1 MAKVSMDVF
10 TSCVDAEKREGRPAK
25 VFKWD
30 AKVPLYLFLELENP
44 VNGYKREVIF
54 DSKVV
59 GFGDTKVEACVSSV
73 RYAYEC
79 GMKLVKLV
87 NSGNFSEDEVRNI
100 FNHKDAHSIGS
111 LITYYEL
118 KLKEAKNA

>member
-30 AKVPLYLFLELENP
+30 AKVPLYLFLELDNP
-44 VNGYKREVIF
+44 VNGYKREIIF
-54 DSKVV
+54 DSKMA

-73 RYAYEC
+73 RYAYEQ
-79 GMKLVKLV
+79 GIELVKLV
-87 NSGNFSEDEVRNI
+87 NSGNFSEDEVREI
-100 FNHKDAHSIGS
+100 FNHSDAYSIGS
-111 LITYYEL
+111 LISYYKL